1 MNKLLL
7 LTLFNLIVVLGFS
20 QQTTN
25 YEKIETIPKIS
36 AYAFLPDIH
45 IVDDSLTIDFSS
57 GSIKTFGAEHNSQ
70 IFDTNEKYVEFLK
83 RMMIYSG
90 YGYEIEKQIKDFV
103 IITFLINPDDGRV
116 DYRYKRLIKAIEF
129 EPINLNTVKVFRY
142 LPKIVPPTNKTKKNV
157 WTLVTC
163 RIYFDISPIPPR
175 KKFEP
180 TIQKISGPA
189 APCG

>member
-7 LTLFNLIVVLGFS
+7 LTLFNLISVLGFS

-45 IVDDSLTIDFSS
+45 IMEDSLTIDSSS

-70 IFDTNEKYVEFLK
+70 IFDTNEKYLEFLK
-83 RMMIYSG
+83 RLMIYFG
-90 YGYEIEKQIKDFV
+90 YGYEIQKQIKDFV
-103 IITFLINPDDGRV
+103 TITFLINPEGYL
-116 DYRYKRLIKAIEF
+116 DYRYPRLIKAIEYQ
-129 EPINLNTVKVFRY
+129 PINLEIIRVFKKLR
-142 LPKIVPPTNKTKKNV
+142 KIVPPTDKTKKNV

-175 KKFEP
+175 KKIEP
-180 TIQKISGPA
+180 TLQKISSQAG
-189 APCG
+189 PCG